1 MADYLSC
8 QDTSRLQNIFLV
20 HGEYETQ
27 VKYQSYLE
35 SKGFR
40 NIEIPSYGKSFS
52 M

>member
-8 QDTSRLQNIFLV
+8 QDQDKLKEIFLV

-27 VKYQSYLE
+27 IRYSSYLE

-40 NIEIPSYGKSFS
+40 NINIPAQGMSYTI
-52 M
+52 